1 MNDLGSTLLLYSIDK
16 QLEKISKKDEKD
28 TSSKEEIKVADIAKI
43 ISYLVISTIF
53 IFSMILVWSN

>member
-28 TSSKEEIKVADIAKI
+28 TSSKEEIKAADIAKI